1 MRVFLT
7 GATGFVGSAIGP
19 DLLGA
24 GHKAFTRIKPWPGPV
39 MFQPIIPTGS
49 HMRAKATLWA
59 AGLFFNG
66 ELEAM
71 PSSLLTRAT

>member
-1 MRVFLT
+1 
-7 GATGFVGSAIGP
+7 
-19 DLLGA
+19 
-24 GHKAFTRIKPWPGPV
+24 
-39 MFQPIIPTGS
+39 
-49 HMRAKATLWA
+49 MRAKATLWA